1 MVNAFRYGMLGVTDV
16 PLGAAFAIIG
26 TFALVLGAICVTLLT
41 RGTGLRT

>member
-16 PLGAAFAIIG
+16 PVGIAFAIIG
-26 TFALVLGAICVTLLT
+26 VFALVLGTICVVLLT